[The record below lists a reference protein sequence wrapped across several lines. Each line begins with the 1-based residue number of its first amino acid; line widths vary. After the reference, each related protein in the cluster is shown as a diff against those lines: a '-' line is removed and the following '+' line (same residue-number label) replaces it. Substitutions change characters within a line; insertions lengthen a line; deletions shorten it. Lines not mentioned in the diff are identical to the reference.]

1 MGFGSLSVCYLCVR
15 VWRILSMWLFTVFTI
30 TFFPTLF
37 LLIHFCQHIL
47 LSNHDCILFLF
58 LFYKYICMTLS
69 VIFFIFII
77 IIAIQKMYNDISIH
91 YDMLLGI
98 LNRTCWNRTRME
110 RWNYVKKNLS
120 EWGWGMRQL
129 CQFHERMLECSTF
142 AQRFLKQTIL
152 TIILLLLENSLGC
165 WKSSI

>member
-69 VIFFIFII
+69 IIFFVFII

-110 RWNYVKKNLS
+110 RWNYVKKNV
-120 EWGWGMRQL
+120 G
-129 CQFHERMLECSTF
+129 MLECSTF

>member
-58 LFYKYICMTLS
+58 LFYKCICMTLS
-69 VIFFIFII
+69 VIFFVFI

-110 RWNYVKKNLS
+110 RWNYVKKNV
-120 EWGWGMRQL
+120 GMFYICPTL
-129 CQFHERMLECSTF
+129 FKTDHFNDHITPTWKFLRMLKKF
-142 AQRFLKQTIL
+142 NLRLR
-152 TIILLLLENSLGC
+152 
-165 WKSSI
+165 

>member
-58 LFYKYICMTLS
+58 LFYIFAWPWVLS
-69 VIFFIFII
+69 FLFLLLLLPFKKCIMIFQFIVIFYWVFWTEPVE
-77 IIAIQKMYNDISIH
+77 IAQEWSDEIMS
-91 YDMLLGI
+91 
-98 LNRTCWNRTRME
+98 
-110 RWNYVKKNLS
+110 KK
-120 EWGWGMRQL
+120 
-129 CQFHERMLECSTF
+129 MLECFTF

>member
-69 VIFFIFII
+69 VIFFVFII

-110 RWNYVKKNLS
+110 RWNYVKKNPS
-120 EWGWGMRQL
+120 KWGWGMRQL